1 MDFFMNQLSII
12 LDANCQ
18 LIQCTQITDLLSNL
32 KGLLDSMII
41 KVFIVM
47 QISHVSRRAKIIKHL
62 LAVAWYTTST
72 CVTTITLLATLKE
85 L

>member
-1 MDFFMNQLSII
+1 MNQQSII

-32 KGLLDSMII
+32 KALLNSMII

-47 QISHVSRRAKIIKHL
+47 QISHVHRCAKIIKHS
-62 LAVAWYTTST
+62 LAVA
-72 CVTTITLLATLKE
+72 
-85 L
+85 